1 MSRLYKNIK
10 VVCKRNNIKMAEI
23 EAPNKAGAISRY
35 ERRGK
40 IMKLPLDMVYRI
52 SKSSGVSIEDLIEKD
67 IETEIKREELS
78 AKIEEL
84 AEELARLTDDE

>member
-1 MSRLYKNIK
+1 
-10 VVCKRNNIKMAEI
+10 MAEI

-40 IMKLPLDMVYRI
+40 IMKLPLYMVYRI